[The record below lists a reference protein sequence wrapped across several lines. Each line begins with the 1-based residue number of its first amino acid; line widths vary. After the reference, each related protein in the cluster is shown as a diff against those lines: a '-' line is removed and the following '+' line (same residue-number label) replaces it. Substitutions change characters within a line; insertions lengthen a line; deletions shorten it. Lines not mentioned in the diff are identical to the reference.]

1 MDSET
6 GSYELFL
13 GQNFCTLIS
22 GNEKVSSKRTFIW
35 LSENKFIRVY
45 LRLILKDKDCFNGP
59 HEPVSTQPVSRS
71 IDKTIRIANK

>member
-1 MDSET
+1 MNYFWAKT
-6 GSYELFL
+6 FVPLFQEMKKL
-13 GQNFCTLIS
+13 VLLR
-22 GNEKVSSKRTFIW
+22 EHW
-35 LSENKFIRVY
+35 LSENKYIRVY

>member
-22 GNEKVSSKRTFIW
+22 GNKKLVLREHW
-35 LSENKFIRVY
+35 LSENKYIRVY
-45 LRLILKDKDCFNGP
+45 LRLILKDKDWFNGP